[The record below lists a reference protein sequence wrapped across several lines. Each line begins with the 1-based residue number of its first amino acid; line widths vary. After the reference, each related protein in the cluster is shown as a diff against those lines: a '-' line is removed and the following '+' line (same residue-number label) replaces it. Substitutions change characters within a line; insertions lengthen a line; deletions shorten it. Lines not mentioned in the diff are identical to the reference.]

1 MSSLRV
7 IVLFLA
13 TVVAAGLIA
22 SCAEQ
27 PLPTGPSSGPLQ
39 PAPRPGSAVPQL
51 VDMNADPTE
60 PEFGTRATT
69 PIVYPSGTPP
79 DPWPPGPPP
88 KAKPG
93 VPVPTDPTTTAQM
106 HITID
111 PEPVM
116 HSGVPVPVSGCDNHP
131 YTWYY
136 SQVLVNDSAVAIT
149 ITSRENFFDGRYT
162 STNAQAIN
170 IAPQGTVMVD
180 TRWCSGYAMPHYA
193 QTRFKGRDQTGATF
207 VISAPWARLLA
218 P

>member
-1 MSSLRV
+1 MSSPRV
-7 IVLFLA
+7 IALFLA
-13 TVVAAGLIA
+13 TMVFPVLFA

-27 PLPTGPSSGPLQ
+27 PLPTVPSSGQLQLTPL
-39 PAPRPGSAVPQL
+39 PTGASPQL

-69 PIVYPSGTPP
+69 PIVYPPGTPP

-93 VPVPTDPTTTAQM
+93 VPVPTDPTVIAQM

-111 PEPVM
+111 PDPVE
-116 HSGVPVPVSGCDNHP
+116 HSGVPVPLAACDNHP

-136 SQVLVNDSAVAIT
+136 SQVLVNDSALTIT
-149 ITSRENFFDGRYT
+149 ITSRENFFDARYS
-162 STNAQAIN
+162 STNNQAIS
-170 IAPQGTVMVD
+170 IPPQGTVMVD

-193 QTRFKGRDQTGATF
+193 QTRFKGRDQKGAPF

>member
-1 MSSLRV
+1 MSSSRV
-7 IVLFLA
+7 IALFLA
-13 TVVAAGLIA
+13 TTVSPVLFA
-22 SCAEQ
+22 SCTEQ
-27 PLPTGPSSGPLQ
+27 PLPTVPSTGQLQLAPPPSSAL
-39 PAPRPGSAVPQL
+39 PQF

-69 PIVYPSGTPP
+69 PIVYPPGTPP

-93 VPVPTDPTTTAQM
+93 VPVPTDPTVIAQM
-106 HITID
+106 HVTID

-116 HSGVPVPVSGCDNHP
+116 HSGVPVPVAACDNHP

-136 SQVLVNDSAVAIT
+136 SQVLVNDSALTIT
-149 ITSRENFFDGRYT
+149 ISSRENFFDGRYS
-162 STNAQAIN
+162 STNSQAIS
-170 IAPQGTVMVD
+170 IPPKGTVMVD

-193 QTRFKGRDQTGATF
+193 QTRFKGRDQQGATF